1 VRARRGEVCLADEF
15 ILETH
20 GLTKEFAGFFA
31 VRDVALKVRR
41 GSIHALIGP
50 NGAGKT
56 TCFNLLTKF
65 LSPSAGTIHYKG
77 QDITAM
83 APADVA
89 RLGLVRSFQISA
101 VFPHLTAL
109 ENVRVALQRQHGH
122 SFDFWRSKSVLN
134 RFNNRALELLNDVG
148 LSEFA
153 KTPAVEMPYGRKR
166 ALEIATTLA
175 LDPEMMLLDEPMAG
189 MGHED
194 IDKIAALIKRISA
207 KYTILMVE
215 HNLSVVANLSD
226 IITVLT
232 RGQVLAQGN
241 YAELSKDERV
251 KEAYLG
257 AGHA

>member
-1 VRARRGEVCLADEF
+1 MSDDF
-15 ILETH
+15 ILETT
-20 GLTKEFAGFFA
+20 GLTKEFSGFFA
-31 VRDVALKVRR
+31 VRDVNLRVRR
-41 GSIHALIGP
+41 GTIHALIGP

-65 LSPSAGTIHYKG
+65 LSPTAGQIRYKG
-77 QDITAM
+77 QDITTM
-83 APADVA
+83 QPADVA

-101 VFPHLTAL
+101 VFPHLSAL
-109 ENVRVALQRQHGH
+109 ENVRVALQRQHGS
-122 SFDFWRSKSVLN
+122 SFDFWRSKVVLDKYN
-134 RFNNRALELLNDVG
+134 QRAHELLDDVG

-153 KTPAVEMPYGRKR
+153 STLAVEMPYGRKR

-194 IDKIAALIKRISA
+194 IDKVAALIKRISA

-226 IITVLT
+226 TITVLT
-232 RGQVLAQGN
+232 RGRVLAEGG
-241 YAELSKDERV
+241 YAELTKDPRV

-257 AGHA
+257 AEHE